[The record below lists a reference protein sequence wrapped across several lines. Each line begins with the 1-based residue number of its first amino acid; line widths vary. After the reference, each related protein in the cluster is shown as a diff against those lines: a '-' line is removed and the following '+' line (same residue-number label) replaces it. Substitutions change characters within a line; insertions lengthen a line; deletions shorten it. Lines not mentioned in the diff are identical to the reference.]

1 MTPEQPLA
9 MSMLIFR
16 AAEPALA
23 IELRLLDTDS
33 FREGFSGFGE
43 RKNEVTHPKTDILV
57 F

>member
-43 RKNEVTHPKTDILV
+43 RKNEVTHSKTDILV